1 MEELLGK
8 QVPHSTQAEQA
19 VLGSMLIDPR
29 CVPDVVGK
37 VTAGDF
43 YHTANKQIFETIY
56 TMFSYSQTIDPIT
69 VLDQMKVRG
78 FYREGESER
87 YLRELMQLTPT
98 AANVLEYCSI
108 VQDKAMLRSLLD
120 IADEV
125 RDMVGAGSGEAG
137 SILDNAERK
146 IYALRQGRVSEG
158 LLPVSQVVNNTYAQ
172 IQEAAENVNAIP
184 GLSTGLTD
192 LDNRILGM
200 NPGELI
206 FIAARPGMGKTSIAL
221 NIALAVAKDT
231 DKAVAIF
238 SLEMAREQ
246 LVSRMLA
253 YEGLVN
259 GKKLLTG
266 NLTAEDWRRI
276 GEAASTISNTNM
288 YVDDNPMLTVADM
301 NAACRRVENLGLVVI
316 DYLQLMTS
324 AGGKQKYA
332 NESRTQ
338 VVSDISRMLKI
349 MAKELNV
356 PVVCLSQLSRAS
368 EGRSDKRPQLSDL
381 RESGSIEQDADVVI
395 GLYRDGYY
403 NRECQN
409 PNLAEAIVLKN
420 RKGEVGP
427 IYLNWLPEYTAFASY
442 EGRYD
447 EDQY

>member
-8 QVPHSTQAEQA
+8 QIPHSPQAEQA
-19 VLGSMLIDPR
+19 ILGSMLIDPR
-29 CVPDVVGK
+29 CVADVVGK
-37 VTAGDF
+37 VKASDF
-43 YHTANKQIFETIY
+43 YHTANQQIFETIY

-78 FYREGESER
+78 FYRENETER
-87 YLRELMQLTPT
+87 YLRELMQITPT
-98 AANVLEYCSI
+98 AANVMEYCSI
-108 VQDKAMLRSLLD
+108 VQDKSMLRSLLD

-125 RDMVGAGSGEAG
+125 KDMVSDGTGEA
-137 SILDNAERK
+137 SAILDSAERK

-158 LLPVSQVVNNTYAQ
+158 LLPVSQVINTTYAQ
-172 IQEAAENVNAIP
+172 IQEAAENQSAIP
-184 GLSTGLTD
+184 GLSTGLPD
-192 LDNRILGM
+192 IDNRILGM

-221 NIALAVAKDT
+221 NIALAVAKHSG
-231 DKAVAIF
+231 KAVAIF

-246 LVSRMLA
+246 IVSRMLA

-276 GEAASTISNTNM
+276 GDAATTISNTEM
-288 YVDDNPMLTVADM
+288 YVDDNPVLSVADM
-301 NAACRRVENLGLVVI
+301 NAACRRVDNLGLVVI

-349 MAKELNV
+349 MAKELNI

-368 EGRSDKRPQLSDL
+368 EGRQDKRPQLSDL

-403 NRECQN
+403 NPDCEN
-409 PNLAEAIVLKN
+409 PNVAEALILKN

-427 IYLNWLPEYTAFASY
+427 VKLMWLPEYTAFAPY

-447 EDQY
+447 DEY

>member
-8 QVPHSTQAEQA
+8 QIPHSPQAEQA
-19 VLGSMLIDPR
+19 ILGSMLIDPR
-29 CVPDVVGK
+29 CVADVVGK
-37 VTAGDF
+37 VGAKDF
-43 YHTANKQIFETIY
+43 YHTANQQIFETIY

-78 FYREGESER
+78 FYRENETER
-87 YLRELMQLTPT
+87 YLRELMQITPT
-98 AANVLEYCSI
+98 AANVMEYCSI

-125 RDMVGAGSGEAG
+125 KDMVSDGTGEAAA
-137 SILDNAERK
+137 ILDSAERK

-158 LLPVSQVVNNTYAQ
+158 LLPVSQVVNSTYAQ
-172 IQEAAENVNAIP
+172 IQEAAENQNAIP
-184 GLSTGLTD
+184 GLSTGLPD
-192 LDNRILGM
+192 IDNRILGM

-221 NIALAVAKDT
+221 NIALAVAKHSG
-231 DKAVAIF
+231 KAVAIF

-246 LVSRMLA
+246 IVSRMLA

-276 GEAASTISNTNM
+276 GDAATTISNTEM
-288 YVDDNPMLTVADM
+288 YVDDNPVLSVADM
-301 NAACRRVENLGLVVI
+301 NAACRRVDNLGLVVI

-349 MAKELNV
+349 MAKELNI

-368 EGRSDKRPQLSDL
+368 EGRQDKRPQLSDL

-403 NRECQN
+403 NPECET
-409 PNLAEAIVLKN
+409 PNVAEALILKN

-427 IYLNWLPEYTAFASY
+427 VKLTWLPEYTAFAPY

-447 EDQY
+447 DEY

>member
-8 QVPHSTQAEQA
+8 QIPHSPQAEQA
-19 VLGSMLIDPR
+19 ILGSMLIDPR
-29 CVPDVVGK
+29 CVADVVGK
-37 VTAGDF
+37 ISTKDF
-43 YHTANKQIFETIY
+43 YHTANQQIFETIY

-78 FYREGESER
+78 FYRENETER
-87 YLRELMQLTPT
+87 YLRELMQITPT
-98 AANVLEYCSI
+98 AANVMEYCSI
-108 VQDKAMLRSLLD
+108 VTDKAMLRSLLD

-125 RDMVGAGSGEAG
+125 REMVSDGTGEAG
-137 SILDNAERK
+137 AILDNAERK
-146 IYALRQGRVSEG
+146 IYALRSGRNTEG
-158 LLPVSQVVNNTYAQ
+158 LLPVSQVVNSTYAQ
-172 IQEAAENVNAIP
+172 IQEAAENQNAIP
-184 GLSTGLTD
+184 GLSTGLPD
-192 LDNRILGM
+192 IDSRILGM

-221 NIALAVAKDT
+221 NIALAVAKHSG
-231 DKAVAIF
+231 KAVAIF

-246 LVSRMLA
+246 IVSRMLA

-276 GEAASTISNTNM
+276 GDAATTISNTEM
-288 YVDDNPMLTVADM
+288 YVDDNPVLSVADM
-301 NAACRRVENLGLVVI
+301 NAACRRVDNLGLVVI

-349 MAKELNV
+349 MAKELNI

-368 EGRSDKRPQLSDL
+368 EGRQDKRPQLSDL

-395 GLYRDGYY
+395 GLYREGYY
-403 NRECQN
+403 NRECEN

-427 IYLNWLPEYTAFASY
+427 IYLSWLPEYTAFAPY

>member
-29 CVPDVVGK
+29 CVADVVGK

-43 YHTANKQIFETIY
+43 YHTTNQQIFETIY

-78 FYREGESER
+78 FYRENESER

-98 AANVLEYCSI
+98 AANVLEYCAI

-125 RDMVGAGSGEAG
+125 RDMVGGGAGEAG

-158 LLPVSQVVNNTYAQ
+158 LLPVSQVVNSTYAQ
-172 IQEAAENVNAIP
+172 IQEAAENTSAIP
-184 GLSTGLTD
+184 GLSTGLSD

-221 NIALAVAKDT
+221 NIALSVAKST

-259 GKKLLTG
+259 GKKLMTG

-301 NAACRRVENLGLVVI
+301 NAACRRVDNLGLVII

-356 PVVCLSQLSRAS
+356 PVVCLSQMSRAS

-395 GLYRDGYY
+395 GLYREGYY

-409 PNLAEAIVLKN
+409 PNLAEAIILKN

-427 IYLNWLPEYTAFASY
+427 IYLTWLPEYTAFAPY
-442 EGRYD
+442 EDRYD

>member
-8 QVPHSTQAEQA
+8 QIPHSPQAEQA
-19 VLGSMLIDPR
+19 ILGSMLIDPR
-29 CVPDVVGK
+29 CVADVVGK
-37 VTAGDF
+37 VKASDF
-43 YHTANKQIFETIY
+43 YHTANQQIFETIY

-69 VLDQMKVRG
+69 VLDQMKARG
-78 FYREGESER
+78 FYRENETER
-87 YLRELMQLTPT
+87 YLRELMQITPT
-98 AANVLEYCSI
+98 AANVMEYCSI
-108 VQDKAMLRSLLD
+108 VQDKSMLRSLLD

-125 RDMVGAGSGEAG
+125 KDMVSDGTGEA
-137 SILDNAERK
+137 SAILDSAERK

-158 LLPVSQVVNNTYAQ
+158 LLPVSQVINTTYAQ
-172 IQEAAENVNAIP
+172 IQEAAENQSAIP
-184 GLSTGLTD
+184 GLSTGLPD
-192 LDNRILGM
+192 IDNRILGM

-221 NIALAVAKDT
+221 NIALAVAKHSG
-231 DKAVAIF
+231 KAVAIF

-246 LVSRMLA
+246 IVSRMLA

-276 GEAASTISNTNM
+276 GDAATTISNTEM
-288 YVDDNPMLTVADM
+288 YVDDNPVLSVADM
-301 NAACRRVENLGLVVI
+301 NAACRRVDNLGLVVI

-349 MAKELNV
+349 MAKELNI

-368 EGRSDKRPQLSDL
+368 EGRQDKRPQLSDL

-403 NRECQN
+403 NPDCEN
-409 PNLAEAIVLKN
+409 PNVAEALILKN

-427 IYLNWLPEYTAFASY
+427 VKLMWLPEYTAFAPY

-447 EDQY
+447 DEY

>member
-8 QVPHSTQAEQA
+8 QIPHSPQAEQA
-19 VLGSMLIDPR
+19 ILGSMLIDPR
-29 CVPDVVGK
+29 CVADVVGK
-37 VTAGDF
+37 VRASDF
-43 YHTANKQIFETIY
+43 YHTANQQIFETIY

-78 FYREGESER
+78 FYRENESER
-87 YLRELMQLTPT
+87 YLRELMQITPT
-98 AANVLEYCSI
+98 AANVMEYCAI
-108 VQDKAMLRSLLD
+108 VQDKAMLRNLLD

-125 RDMVGAGSGEAG
+125 KDMVTDGTGEAAA
-137 SILDNAERK
+137 ILDNAERK

-158 LLPVSQVVNNTYAQ
+158 LLPVSQVINSTYAQ
-172 IQEAAENVNAIP
+172 IQEAAENQNAIP
-184 GLSTGLTD
+184 GLSTGLPD
-192 LDNRILGM
+192 IDNRILGM

-221 NIALAVAKDT
+221 NIALAVAKHSG
-231 DKAVAIF
+231 KAVAIF

-246 LVSRMLA
+246 IVSRMLA

-276 GEAASTISNTNM
+276 GEAASTISNTEM
-288 YVDDNPMLTVADM
+288 YVDDNPVLSVADM
-301 NAACRRVENLGLVVI
+301 NAACRRVDNLGLVVI

-349 MAKELNV
+349 MAKELNI

-368 EGRSDKRPQLSDL
+368 EGRQDKRPQLSDL

-403 NRECQN
+403 NPECEN
-409 PNLAEAIVLKN
+409 PNVAEALILKN

-427 IYLNWLPEYTAFASY
+427 VKLMWLPEYTAFAPY

-447 EDQY
+447 DDY

>member
-8 QVPHSTQAEQA
+8 QIPHSAQAEQA
-19 VLGSMLIDPR
+19 ILGSMLIDPR
-29 CVPDVVGK
+29 CVADVVGK
-37 VTAGDF
+37 VSAKDF
-43 YHTANKQIFETIY
+43 YHTANQQIFETIF

-78 FYREGESER
+78 FHRGDETER

-98 AANVLEYCSI
+98 AANVMEYCSI

-125 RDMVGAGSGEAG
+125 REMVSDGTGEAG
-137 SILDNAERK
+137 AILDSAERK
-146 IYALRQGRVSEG
+146 IYALRSGRNTDG
-158 LLPVSQVVNNTYAQ
+158 LLPVSQVINSTYAQ
-172 IQEAAENVNAIP
+172 IQEAAENQNAIP
-184 GLSTGLTD
+184 GLSTGLPD
-192 LDNRILGM
+192 IDNRILGM

-221 NIALAVAKDT
+221 NIALAVAKHS

-246 LVSRMLA
+246 IVSRMLA

-276 GEAASTISNTNM
+276 GDAASTISNTNM
-288 YVDDNPMLTVADM
+288 YVDDNPVLSVADM
-301 NAACRRVENLGLVVI
+301 NAACRRVDNLGLVVI

-349 MAKELNV
+349 MAKELNI

-368 EGRSDKRPQLSDL
+368 EGRQDKRPQLSDL

-403 NRECQN
+403 NPECET
-409 PNLAEAIVLKN
+409 PNVAEALILKN

-427 IYLNWLPEYTAFASY
+427 VKLTWLPEYTAFAPY

-447 EDQY
+447 DEY

>member
-29 CVPDVVGK
+29 CVADVVGK
-37 VTAGDF
+37 VTASDF
-43 YHTANKQIFETIY
+43 YLTTNQQIFETIY

-78 FYREGESER
+78 FYRENESER

-125 RDMVGAGSGEAG
+125 RDMVGAGSGEAS
-137 SILDNAERK
+137 SILDSAERK

-158 LLPVSQVVNNTYAQ
+158 LLPVSQVVNSTYAQ
-172 IQEAAENVNAIP
+172 IQEAAENENAIP
-184 GLSTGLTD
+184 GLSTGLPD

-221 NIALAVAKDT
+221 NIALAVAKSSE
-231 DKAVAIF
+231 KAVAIF

-266 NLTAEDWRRI
+266 NLSAEDWRRI
-276 GEAASTISNTNM
+276 GEAASTISMTNM

-301 NAACRRVENLGLVVI
+301 NAACRRVDNLGLVVI

-395 GLYRDGYY
+395 GLYREGYY

-427 IYLNWLPEYTAFASY
+427 INLTWLPEYTAFAPY

>member
-8 QVPHSTQAEQA
+8 QIPHSPQAEQA
-19 VLGSMLIDPR
+19 ILGSMLIDPR
-29 CVPDVVGK
+29 CVADVVGK
-37 VTAGDF
+37 VKASDF
-43 YHTANKQIFETIY
+43 YHTANQQIFETIY

-78 FYREGESER
+78 FYRENETER
-87 YLRELMQLTPT
+87 YLRELMQITPT
-98 AANVLEYCSI
+98 AANVMEYCAI

-125 RDMVGAGSGEAG
+125 KDMVSDGTGEA
-137 SILDNAERK
+137 SAILDNAERK

-158 LLPVSQVVNNTYAQ
+158 LLPVSQVVNSTYAQ
-172 IQEAAENVNAIP
+172 IQEAAENQNAIP
-184 GLSTGLTD
+184 GLSTGLPD
-192 LDNRILGM
+192 IDNRILGM

-221 NIALAVAKDT
+221 NIALAVAKHSG
-231 DKAVAIF
+231 KAVAIF

-246 LVSRMLA
+246 IVSRMLA

-276 GEAASTISNTNM
+276 GDAATTISNTEM
-288 YVDDNPMLTVADM
+288 YVDDNPVLSVADM

-349 MAKELNV
+349 MAKELNI

-368 EGRSDKRPQLSDL
+368 EGRQDKRPQLSDL

-403 NRECQN
+403 NPECET
-409 PNLAEAIVLKN
+409 PNVAEALILKN

-427 IYLNWLPEYTAFASY
+427 VKLTWLPEYTAFAPY

-447 EDQY
+447 DEY

>member
-8 QVPHSTQAEQA
+8 QIPHSPQAEQA
-19 VLGSMLIDPR
+19 ILGSMLIDPR
-29 CVPDVVGK
+29 CVADVVGK
-37 VTAGDF
+37 VKASDF
-43 YHTANKQIFETIY
+43 YHTANQQIFETIY

-78 FYREGESER
+78 FYRENETER
-87 YLRELMQLTPT
+87 YLRELMQITPT
-98 AANVLEYCSI
+98 AANVMEYCSI
-108 VQDKAMLRSLLD
+108 VQDKSMLRSLLD

-125 RDMVGAGSGEAG
+125 KDMVSDGTGEA
-137 SILDNAERK
+137 SAILDNAERK

-158 LLPVSQVVNNTYAQ
+158 LLPVSQVINSTYAQ
-172 IQEAAENVNAIP
+172 IQEAAENQSAIP
-184 GLSTGLTD
+184 GLSTGLPD
-192 LDNRILGM
+192 IDNRILGM

-221 NIALAVAKDT
+221 NIALAVAKHSG
-231 DKAVAIF
+231 KAVAIF

-246 LVSRMLA
+246 IVSRMLA

-276 GEAASTISNTNM
+276 GDAATTISNTEM
-288 YVDDNPMLTVADM
+288 YVDDNPVLSVADM
-301 NAACRRVENLGLVVI
+301 NAACRRVDNLGLVVI

-349 MAKELNV
+349 MAKELNI

-368 EGRSDKRPQLSDL
+368 EGRQDKRPQLSDL

-403 NRECQN
+403 NPDCEN
-409 PNLAEAIVLKN
+409 PNVAEALILKN
-420 RKGEVGP
+420 RTGEVGP
-427 IYLNWLPEYTAFASY
+427 VKLMWLPEYTAFAPY

-447 EDQY
+447 DEY